1 MAVLSDTD
9 RVGEWA
15 GFMSDISSRFDL
27 LDLSKDDLREAVNA
41 VDDWVDDNAAA
52 FNQALPVAART
63 ALTAAQKAELLMR
76 VVRRRF
82 EVT

>member
-1 MAVLSDTD
+1 
-9 RVGEWA
+9 
-15 GFMSDISSRFDL
+15 MSDVSGRFEL
-27 LDLSKDDLREAVNA
+27 LDLSKQELRDAVNA

-52 FNQALPVAART
+52 FNQALPVDART

>member
-1 MAVLSDTD
+1 MAILSEND
-9 RVGEWA
+9 RVTEWA
-15 GFMSDISSRFDL
+15 GFMSDISIRREPIAL
-27 LDLSKDDLREAVNA
+27 VKQDLRDAINA
-41 VDDWVDDNAAA
+41 VDDWVDTNTAA

-63 ALTAAQKAELLMR
+63 FLTATQKAELLMR